1 MVEAGRFVDGW
12 KAAGVEFFVGCT
24 FPARPAPAA
33 PRTFPARHSFARVMH
48 RSGLGQ
54 GENGIISNLNMS
66 GEMHM
71 RRRSEVFGCIPHGRG
86 AWCERIVV

>member
-1 MVEAGRFVDGW
+1 MPGFDELEMD
-12 KAAGVEFFVGCT
+12 
-24 FPARPAPAA
+24 
-33 PRTFPARHSFARVMH
+33 
-48 RSGLGQ
+48 LGKVKY
-54 GENGIISNLNMS
+54 GIIFDLDMS

>member
-1 MVEAGRFVDGW
+1 MILRKKV
-12 KAAGVEFFVGCT
+12 
-24 FPARPAPAA
+24 RPV
-33 PRTFPARHSFARVMH
+33 FAQLMR

-54 GENGIISNLNMS
+54 GENDIISSLNMS

-86 AWCERIVV
+86 AQAAAGNR